1 MDITTS
7 ETISMSITIKEF
19 LDMQIDSEEVT

>member
-1 MDITTS
+1 MIITTS

-19 LDMQIDSEEVT
+19 LDMRIDSEEVQ